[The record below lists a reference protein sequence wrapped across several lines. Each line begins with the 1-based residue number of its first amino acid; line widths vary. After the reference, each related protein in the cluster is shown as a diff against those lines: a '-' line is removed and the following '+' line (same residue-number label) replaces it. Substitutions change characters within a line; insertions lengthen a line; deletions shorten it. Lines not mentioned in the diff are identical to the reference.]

1 MFVISQA
8 VSARLPVTVQQF
20 DTAGRLQQHQFP
32 VDIKRLSQQQWDAL
46 FAHHQ
51 VTGENGQTV
60 SENLQANASLL
71 AEAITGWDEVNDAQG
86 LPVAYSAS
94 IMRELLLGPDG
105 PALSRGLF
113 DAIFSLRYGTAA
125 QKN

>member
-8 VSARLPVTVQQF
+8 TSARLPVTVQQY

-32 VDIKRLSQQQWDAL
+32 VEIKRLTQQQWDAL

-51 VTGENGQTV
+51 VTGESGQTV
-60 SENLQANASLL
+60 SENLQANAALL
-71 AEAITGWDEVNDAQG
+71 AEAITGWDEVNDMQG
-86 LPVAYSAS
+86 QSVPYSATTL
-94 IMRELLLGPDG
+94 RELLLGPDG
-105 PALSRGLF
+105 PALSRGMF

>member
-8 VSARLPVTVQQF
+8 TFARLPVTVQQF
-20 DTAGRLQQHQFP
+20 DEAGRLQQHQFP
-32 VDIKRLSQQQWDAL
+32 VDIKRLDQQQWDAL

-51 VTGENGQTV
+51 VSSEGGHTV
-60 SENLQANASLL
+60 SENLQANAALL
-71 AEAITGWDEVNDAQG
+71 AEVIRGWDEVNDAQG
-86 LPVAYSAS
+86 QPIAYSAS
-94 IMRELLLGPDG
+94 LLRELLLGPDG